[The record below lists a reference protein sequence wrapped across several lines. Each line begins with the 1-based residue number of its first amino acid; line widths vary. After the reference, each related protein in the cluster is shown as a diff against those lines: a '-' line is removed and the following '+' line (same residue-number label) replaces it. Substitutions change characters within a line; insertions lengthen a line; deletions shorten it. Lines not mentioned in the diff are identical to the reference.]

1 MSGQVDK
8 VKGRLKQA
16 AGSVAGDERL
26 KREGERDETAGKA
39 KKKVD
44 SVKDRIDDAIDD
56 VKDRF
61 DSRPG
66 R

>member
-1 MSGQVDK
+1 MSGQADK

-16 AGSVAGDERL
+16 AGSMVGDEHL
-26 KREGERDETAGKA
+26 KREGERDEAAGKT

-44 SVKDRIDDAIDD
+44 SVKDRVDDAIDD
-56 VKDRF
+56 VKDKF